1 MILEEKNDKF
11 TDQAWNKLYNRLEQD
26 GLLADVKPA
35 SKAQGNIM
43 RSDIGEPTKWTRS
56 TVLKWITGIAAVCI
70 GVIILTNLLSDTI
83 PDREMFTLHNEKDAP
98 TLVTTLEDGS
108 VMYISE
114 LSSVQYPKHFE
125 TDKREVN
132 LQGEA
137 FFEISKNKDRPFFID
152 TELAT
157 IEVLGTA
164 FNIDS
169 KSSSY
174 FSLSVKHGE
183 VRVTM
188 KENGRSVHVKAGE
201 RALIQSGQLRTEQFS
216 EPHLFD
222 SYFRQIRFKD
232 ERLVDVIHVINI
244 NSDSVQL
251 KVSPGLEN
259 RLLTMTIANDSP
271 DVMAEL
277 ISMAL
282 NLQLIRQQ
290 NVITIVEAK

>member
-1 MILEEKNDKF
+1 MTLDNKNDKF
-11 TDQAWNKLYNRLEQD
+11 TDQAWNKLYSRLEQN
-26 GLLADVKPA
+26 GLLADATSA
-35 SKAQGNIM
+35 SEDRGNIIHEEA
-43 RSDIGEPTKWTRS
+43 RESIQLIESIG
-56 TVLKWITGIAAVCI
+56 LKWVISIAA
-70 GVIILTNLLSDTI
+70 ILTGVFILVHILSDTI
-83 PDREMFTLHNEKDAP
+83 PDRKMFTLHNEKDAP

-114 LSSVQYPKHFE
+114 LTSIQYPIHFE
-125 TDKREVN
+125 ADKREIN

-164 FNIDS
+164 FNVDS
-169 KSSSY
+169 KDKSY

-188 KENGRSVHVKAGE
+188 KENSRSVNVKAGE

-216 EPHLFD
+216 ETHLFD

-232 ERLVDVIHVINI
+232 ERLANVIHAINM

-251 KVSPGLEN
+251 KVSPALEN
-259 RLLTMTIANDSP
+259 RLLTMTITNDSP
-271 DVMAEL
+271 DTTAEL

-282 NLQLIRQQ
+282 NLQLIREK
-290 NVITIVEAK
+290 NVITIVETK